1 MMYFYVMFVNNKE
14 DHILFKKIIFD
25 YRIHCTEVAQLP
37 SKSWNEWSLW
47 RMLNNTPAPWS
58 GRLYAVCIVMLW
70 YLMFSRKVSVS
81 Q

>member
-37 SKSWNEWSLW
+37 SKSWNE
-47 RMLNNTPAPWS
+47 
-58 GRLYAVCIVMLW
+58 
-70 YLMFSRKVSVS
+70 
-81 Q
+81 